1 MLSDLNISLT
11 QKINTEQAGKGSSI
25 GFVLQVVILASFAR
39 LSNRPQQVQSY
50 NTASVYLLFKLI
62 FTRQPWTSL
71 QILLHHLCHH
81 PKSNFFLLEMTKVSK
96 APDISLFGDHL
107 GL

>member
-1 MLSDLNISLT
+1 MLSDLSISLT
-11 QKINTEQAGKGSSI
+11 LKIKTEQVGKGSSI

-62 FTRQPWTSL
+62 FTGQPWTTL
-71 QILLHHLCHH
+71 
-81 PKSNFFLLEMTKVSK
+81 
-96 APDISLFGDHL
+96 
-107 GL
+107 